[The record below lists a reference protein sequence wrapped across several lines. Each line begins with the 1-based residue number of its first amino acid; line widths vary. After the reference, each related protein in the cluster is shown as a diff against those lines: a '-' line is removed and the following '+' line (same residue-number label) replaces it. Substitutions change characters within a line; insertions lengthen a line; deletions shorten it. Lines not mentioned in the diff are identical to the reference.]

1 MTTLTLARRPR
12 TALHY
17 ETLPDAISVV
27 GHLLKS
33 FEKRLA
39 ALAVG
44 HWFGVFFLLVVHDK
58 YYLGLKN
65 Y

>member
-1 MTTLTLARRPR
+1 MTTLALARRPR

-27 GHLLKS
+27 GQLLKS
-33 FEKRLA
+33 FKKRST

-44 HWFGVFFLLVVHDK
+44 HWFGVFTLLVVHDK
-58 YYLGLKN
+58 YNLDLTK
-65 Y
+65 